1 MDLPGIISFRV
12 PRLRFK
18 AKNLDV
24 ALALVATFLLPLA
37 CMLLLDWS
45 GALLPLVLYYGVFCF
60 LLVYWR
66 KGSLEYYRPVSWVL
80 PLFLFLVAMQLLTQ
94 VAGALTIIPTNDDV
108 LGVALT
114 LLIWVPLNAFAEQL
128 LWVYVFDSFETRWT
142 ERRKRF
148 VGGIIGILMTLIF
161 VGMIHALFWG
171 SFLPSFESV
180 APWSYI
186 FFATQ
191 FIITPG
197 YLFLYRRSG
206 SMWPIFVIHII
217 ADATL
222 VLTAQYSIIP
232 DLWIL

>member
-1 MDLPGIISFRV
+1 MDLPGMISFRV
-12 PRLRFK
+12 ARLKFRST
-18 AKNLDV
+18 NLDL
-24 ALALVATFLLPLA
+24 ALALVATFLLPVA
-37 CMLLLDWS
+37 CMVLLDWS
-45 GALLPLVLYYGVFCF
+45 GALLPLVLYYVVFCF
-60 LLVYWR
+60 ALVYWR
-66 KGSLEYYRPVSWVL
+66 KGSLEYFKPISWVW
-80 PLFLFLVAMQLLTQ
+80 PLFLFLLAIQVLTQ
-94 VAGALTIIPTNDDV
+94 VAGALTIIPTDDEMV
-108 LGVALT
+108 GVVLT
-114 LLIWVPLNAFAEQL
+114 LLLWVPLNALAEQL
-128 LWVYVFDSFETRWT
+128 LWVYIFDAFETRWT

-148 VGGIIGILMTLIF
+148 IGGIVGILLTLVF

-206 SMWPIFVIHII
+206 SMWPIFALHII

-222 VLTAQYSIIP
+222 VIAAQYSIIS
-232 DLWIL
+232 DLWTL

>member
-1 MDLPGIISFRV
+1 MDLPGTISFQAV
-12 PRLRFK
+12 RLRFK
-18 AKNLDV
+18 ATNIDLV
-24 ALALVATFLLPLA
+24 LALVATFLLPVA
-37 CMLLLDWS
+37 CMLLLNWS
-45 GALLPLVLYYGVFCF
+45 GALLPLALYYGVFCF
-60 LLVYWR
+60 ALVYWR
-66 KGSLEYYRPVSWVL
+66 KGSLEYFKPISWVW
-80 PLFLFLVAMQLLTQ
+80 PLFLFLLAIQALTQ
-94 VAGALTIIPTNDDV
+94 VSGALTIVPTNDDLV
-108 LGVALT
+108 GVVLT
-114 LLIWVPLNAFAEQL
+114 LLLWVPLNAFAEQL
-128 LWVYVFDSFETRWT
+128 LWVYIFDSFETRWT

-148 VGGIIGILMTLIF
+148 IGGVIGILLTLIF

-186 FFATQ
+186 FFASQ

-197 YLFLYRRSG
+197 YLFLYRRAG

-222 VLTAQYSIIP
+222 VLAAQYSIIP

>member
-1 MDLPGIISFRV
+1 MDLPGMISFRV
-12 PRLRFK
+12 ARLKFRST
-18 AKNLDV
+18 NLDL
-24 ALALVATFLLPLA
+24 ALALVATFLLPVA
-37 CMLLLDWS
+37 CMVLLDWS
-45 GALLPLVLYYGVFCF
+45 GALLPLVLYYVVFCF
-60 LLVYWR
+60 ALVYWR
-66 KGSLEYYRPVSWVL
+66 KGSLEYFKPISWVW
-80 PLFLFLVAMQLLTQ
+80 PLFLFLLAIQVLTQ
-94 VAGALTIIPTNDDV
+94 VAGALTIIPTDDEMV
-108 LGVALT
+108 GVVLT
-114 LLIWVPLNAFAEQL
+114 LLLWVPLNALAEQL
-128 LWVYVFDSFETRWT
+128 LWVYIFDSFETRWT

-148 VGGIIGILMTLIF
+148 IGGIVGILLTLVF

-206 SMWPIFVIHII
+206 SMWPIFALHII

-222 VLTAQYSIIP
+222 VIAAQYSIIP
-232 DLWIL
+232 DLWTL

>member
-1 MDLPGIISFRV
+1 MDLPGMISFRV
-12 PRLRFK
+12 ARLKFRST
-18 AKNLDV
+18 NLDL
-24 ALALVATFLLPLA
+24 ALALVATFLLPVA
-37 CMLLLDWS
+37 CMVLLDWS
-45 GALLPLVLYYGVFCF
+45 GALLPLVLYYVVFCF
-60 LLVYWR
+60 ALVYWR
-66 KGSLEYYRPVSWVL
+66 KGSLEYFKPISWVW
-80 PLFLFLVAMQLLTQ
+80 PLFLFLLAIQVLTQ
-94 VAGALTIIPTNDDV
+94 VAGALTIIPTDDEMV
-108 LGVALT
+108 GVVLT
-114 LLIWVPLNAFAEQL
+114 LLLWVPLNALAEQL
-128 LWVYVFDSFETRWT
+128 LWVYIFDAFETRWT

-148 VGGIIGILMTLIF
+148 IGGIVGILLTLVF

-206 SMWPIFVIHII
+206 SMWPIFALHII

-222 VLTAQYSIIP
+222 VIAAQYSIIP
-232 DLWIL
+232 DLWTL

>member
-12 PRLRFK
+12 ERLKFK
-18 AKNLDV
+18 ANNLDL
-24 ALALVATFLLPLA
+24 ALALVATFLLPVA

-45 GALLPLVLYYGVFCF
+45 GALIPLILYYGVFCF
-60 LLVYWR
+60 ALVYFR
-66 KGSLEYYRPVSWVL
+66 KGSLEYYRPMSWVL
-80 PLFLFLVAMQLLTQ
+80 PLFLFLLLIQALTQ
-94 VAGALTIIPTNDDV
+94 VAGALTIIPSNDELVGV
-108 LGVALT
+108 LLT
-114 LLIWVPLNAFAEQL
+114 LLIWVPLNAFTEQL
-128 LWVYVFDSFETRWT
+128 LWVYIFDSFETRWT
-142 ERRKRF
+142 ERKKRL
-148 VGGIIGILMTLIF
+148 VGGVIGILLTLVF

-206 SMWPIFVIHII
+206 SMWPIFAIHIV

-222 VLTAQYSIIP
+222 VITAQYSIIP
-232 DLWIL
+232 NLWTF

>member
-1 MDLPGIISFRV
+1 MDLPGMISFRV
-12 PRLRFK
+12 ARLKFR
-18 AKNLDV
+18 ATNLDLT
-24 ALALVATFLLPLA
+24 LALVATFLLPVA
-37 CMLLLDWS
+37 CMVLLDWS

-60 LLVYWR
+60 ALVYWR
-66 KGSLEYYRPVSWVL
+66 KGSLEYFKPISWVWT
-80 PLFLFLVAMQLLTQ
+80 LFLFLLALQVLTQ
-94 VAGALTIIPTNDDV
+94 VAGALTIIPTDDELV
-108 LGVALT
+108 GVFLT
-114 LLIWVPLNAFAEQL
+114 LLLWVPLNALAEQL
-128 LWVYVFDSFETRWT
+128 LWVYIFDSFETRWT

-148 VGGIIGILMTLIF
+148 IGGIVGILLTMVF

-206 SMWPIFVIHII
+206 SMWPIFALHII

-222 VLTAQYSIIP
+222 VIAAQYSIIP
-232 DLWIL
+232 DLWVL

>member
-1 MDLPGIISFRV
+1 MDLPGMISFRV
-12 PRLRFK
+12 ARLKFRST
-18 AKNLDV
+18 NLDL

-37 CMLLLDWS
+37 CMVLLDWS

-60 LLVYWR
+60 ALVYKR
-66 KGSLEYYRPVSWVL
+66 KGSLEYFKPISWVW
-80 PLFLFLVAMQLLTQ
+80 PLFLFLLSIQVLTQ
-94 VAGALTIIPTNDDV
+94 VAGALTIVPTDDEMV
-108 LGVALT
+108 GVVLT
-114 LLIWVPLNAFAEQL
+114 LLLWVPLNALAEQL
-128 LWVYVFDSFETRWT
+128 LWVYIFDSFETRWT

-148 VGGIIGILMTLIF
+148 IGGIVGILLALVF

-191 FIITPG
+191 FVITPG

-206 SMWPIFVIHII
+206 SMWPIFALHII

-222 VLTAQYSIIP
+222 VIAAQYSIIP
-232 DLWIL
+232 DLWVL

>member
-1 MDLPGIISFRV
+1 MDLPGIISHRV
-12 PRLRFK
+12 ERLKFK
-18 AKNLDV
+18 ATNLDLV
-24 ALALVATFLLPLA
+24 LALVATFLLPLA

-45 GALLPLVLYYGVFCF
+45 GALLPLMLYYAVFCF
-60 LLVYWR
+60 ALVYWR
-66 KGSLEYYRPVSWVL
+66 KGSLEYFRPMSWVL
-80 PLFLFLVAMQLLTQ
+80 PLFLFLLLVQGLTQ
-94 VAGALTIIPTNDDV
+94 LAGALTIVPSDDELV
-108 LGVALT
+108 GVALT
-114 LLIWVPLNAFAEQL
+114 LLIWVPLNALAEQL
-128 LWVYVFDSFETRWT
+128 LWVYIFDAFETRWT

-222 VLTAQYSIIP
+222 VLAGQYSIIP
-232 DLWIL
+232 DLWTL